1 MGPHHHTSRTPGTDE
16 PARLGLTLAIALTAM
31 VMLAE
36 IAGGIWAHSLALLS
50 DAGHMLADLLS
61 LGMALFA
68 VTVAA
73 RPATT
78 RKTYGYYRVEI
89 LSALINGVVLVAMA
103 LTIFYEGYRRFN
115 NPVPVAGGVV
125 LIVAIAGLIANLAG
139 IWLLTRPRDNVNIR
153 CARMHM
159 AGDALSSCGV
169 IVGGLVITFTSWYTI
184 DSLISAGIGVMILIG
199 AYRIIRETVDILL
212 ESTPMGIEPD
222 KVAQAISD
230 LAGVKSVHDL
240 HIWSITSGMPALSG
254 HVILDGPAHARSDDI
269 LNHIKE
275 MLRGEFGIEHTT
287 IQVESES
294 YAEVG
299 KIHA

>member
-1 MGPHHHTSRTPGTDE
+1 M
-16 PARLGLTLAIALTAM
+16 I
-31 VMLAE
+31 VE
-36 IAGGIWAHSLALLS
+36 IAGGIWANSLALLS
-50 DAGHMLADLLS
+50 DAGHMLADLLA

-73 RPATT
+73 RPATA

-89 LSALINGVVLVAMA
+89 LSALTNGVVLVAMA
-103 LTIFYEGYRRFN
+103 LVIFYEGYHRFR
-115 NPVPVAGGVV
+115 NPEPVTGGLVLLVAG
-125 LIVAIAGLIANLAG
+125 AGLLANLIG
-139 IWLLTRPRDNVNIR
+139 IWLLSRAGGNVNIR
-153 CARMHM
+153 SARMHM

-169 IVGGLVITFTSWYTI
+169 VAGGVVITLTSWYTI
-184 DSLISAGIGVMILIG
+184 DSLISFGIGVVILVG

-222 KVAQAISD
+222 KVAGAISG
-230 LAGVKSVHDL
+230 LGGVKSVHDL
-240 HIWSITSGMPALSG
+240 HIWSITSGMTALSG
-254 HVILDGPAHARSDDI
+254 HVILDGPAHARSDDV

-275 MLRGEFGIEHTT
+275 MLRQRFGIEHTT

-299 KIHA
+299 EIHS